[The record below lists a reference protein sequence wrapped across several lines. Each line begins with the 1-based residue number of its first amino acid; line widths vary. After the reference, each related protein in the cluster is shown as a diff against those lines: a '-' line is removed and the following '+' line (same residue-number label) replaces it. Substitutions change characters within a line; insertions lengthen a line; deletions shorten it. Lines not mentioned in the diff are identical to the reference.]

1 MGQVSEQLARPAPAG
16 IDAGKLN
23 VLGVMVDAVD
33 YDTVIARVLAA
44 ARERQPL
51 SLTALAVHGV
61 MTGVR
66 DPRHRARLNAF
77 DIVAPDGQPVRWGL
91 NILHGAG
98 LSDWVSGPELTARV
112 LRRMSDEGL
121 PVYLYGST
129 PEIVESLSVSLGGAL
144 PALRVAGAEPSKF
157 RDSTSGEFAALANR
171 INGSGARLLLVGLG
185 CPRQE
190 IFAHAMRSL
199 LDLPVLAV
207 GAAFDYQAGRLRPA
221 PKWMQRHGLAWLFR
235 LIREPRRLWRRYL
248 ALNSEYLARLAAQK
262 LGLWRPQVAEP
273 TYDASNRIPF

>member
-23 VLGVMVDAVD
+23 VLGVMVDGVD
-33 YDTVIARVLAA
+33 YDAVIARVLAA

-91 NILHGAG
+91 NLLYGAG
-98 LSDWVSGPELTARV
+98 LSDWVSGPELTAR
-112 LRRMSDEGL
+112 LLSRMSDEGL
-121 PVYLYGST
+121 AVYLYGST

-190 IFAHAMRSL
+190 IFTHAMRSL

-221 PKWMQRHGLAWLFR
+221 PKWMQRYGLAWLFR

-248 ALNSEYLARLAAQK
+248 VLNSEYLARLAAQK

>member
-23 VLGVMVDAVD
+23 VLGVMVDGVD
-33 YDTVIARVLAA
+33 YDAVIARVLAA

-91 NILHGAG
+91 NILYGAG
-98 LSDWVSGPELTARV
+98 LSDWVSGPELTTR
-112 LRRMSDEGL
+112 LLSRMSDEGL
-121 PVYLYGST
+121 AVYLYGST

-190 IFAHAMRSL
+190 IFTHAMRSL

-221 PKWMQRHGLAWLFR
+221 PKWMQRYGLAWLFR

-248 ALNSEYLARLAAQK
+248 VLNSEYLARLAAQK

>member
-171 INGSGARLLLVGLG
+171 IDGSGARLLLVGLG

-221 PKWMQRHGLAWLFR
+221 PKWMQRYGLAWLFR

-248 ALNSEYLARLAAQK
+248 VFNTEYLARLAAQK
-262 LGLWRPQVAEP
+262 LGLWRPEVAEP
-273 TYDASNRIPF
+273 TYHASDRIPF

>member
-1 MGQVSEQLARPAPAG
+1 VGQVSEQLARPAPAG

-23 VLGVMVDAVD
+23 VLGVMVDGVD
-33 YDTVIARVLAA
+33 YDAVIARVLAA

-91 NILHGAG
+91 NILYGAG
-98 LSDWVSGPELTARV
+98 LSDWVSGPELTAR
-112 LRRMSDEGL
+112 LLSRMSDEGL

-190 IFAHAMRSL
+190 IFTHAMRSL

-221 PKWMQRHGLAWLFR
+221 PKWMQRYGLAWLFR

-248 ALNSEYLARLAAQK
+248 VLNSEYLARLAAQK

>member
-23 VLGVMVDAVD
+23 VLGVMVDGVD
-33 YDTVIARVLAA
+33 YDAVIARVLAA

-91 NILHGAG
+91 NILYGTG
-98 LSDWVSGPELTARV
+98 LSDWVSGPELTAR
-112 LRRMSDEGL
+112 LLSRMSDEGL

-171 INGSGARLLLVGLG
+171 ISGSGARLLLVGLG

-190 IFAHAMRSL
+190 IFTHAMRSL

-221 PKWMQRHGLAWLFR
+221 PKWMQRYGLAWLFR

-248 ALNSEYLARLAAQK
+248 VLNSEYLARLAAQK

>member
-1 MGQVSEQLARPAPAG
+1 VGQVSEQLARPAPAG

-23 VLGVMVDAVD
+23 VLGVMVDGVD
-33 YDTVIARVLAA
+33 YDAVIARVLAA

-91 NILHGAG
+91 NLLYGAG
-98 LSDWVSGPELTARV
+98 LSDWVSGPELTTR
-112 LRRMSDEGL
+112 LLSRMSDEGL
-121 PVYLYGST
+121 AVYLYGST

-190 IFAHAMRSL
+190 IFTHAMRSL

-221 PKWMQRHGLAWLFR
+221 PKWMQRYGLAWLFR

-248 ALNSEYLARLAAQK
+248 VLNSEYLARLAAQK

>member
-23 VLGVMVDAVD
+23 VLGVMVDGVD
-33 YDTVIARVLAA
+33 YDAVIARVLAA

-91 NILHGAG
+91 NLLYGAG
-98 LSDWVSGPELTARV
+98 LSDWVSGPELTTR
-112 LRRMSDEGL
+112 LLSRMSDEGL
-121 PVYLYGST
+121 AVYLYGST

-190 IFAHAMRSL
+190 IFTHAMRSL

-221 PKWMQRHGLAWLFR
+221 PKWMQRYGLAWLFR

-248 ALNSEYLARLAAQK
+248 VLNSEYLARLAAQK

>member
-1 MGQVSEQLARPAPAG
+1 VGQVSEQLARPAPAG

-171 INGSGARLLLVGLG
+171 IDGSGARLLLVGLG

-221 PKWMQRHGLAWLFR
+221 PKWMQRYGLAWLFR

-248 ALNSEYLARLAAQK
+248 VFNTEYLARLAAQK
-262 LGLWRPQVAEP
+262 LGLWRPEVAEP
-273 TYDASNRIPF
+273 TYHASDRIPF